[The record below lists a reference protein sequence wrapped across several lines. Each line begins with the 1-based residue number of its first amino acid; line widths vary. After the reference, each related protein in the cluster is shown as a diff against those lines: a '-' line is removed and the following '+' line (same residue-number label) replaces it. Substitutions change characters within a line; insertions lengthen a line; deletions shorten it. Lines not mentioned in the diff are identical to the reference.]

1 MFIFAHHEEFST
13 SNWSVGGIGRRYCG
27 TTPLYKNSVSFSI
40 KAFVENVGSNPTLT
54 TRMFHPYQIIG
65 MTDGKTSNCLHSST
79 DRTSGYGLEDVG
91 FESSWRHKK
100 IADSNIEGV

>member
-1 MFIFAHHEEFST
+1 MSIFAQHEESST

-65 MTDGKTSNCLHSST
+65 MTDGKTSNWSLGVTNST
-79 DRTSGYGLEDVG
+79 
-91 FESSWRHKK
+91 
-100 IADSNIEGV
+100 